1 LEFELFRRCFP
12 LHPICHHLQSE
23 YVKVEGMDMPDVEG
37 INMLEE
43 HDHPSNH
50 RSGEEGM
57 NMVGIHMME
66 LEVMDM
72 SEERPTKERSEDEG
86 MDMVEE
92 HSSNHRP
99 EVEGMDIVEDITVE
113 VVER

>member
-72 SEERPTKERSEDEG
+72 SEERPTKERSEDDGYGGGALIEPSAG
-86 MDMVEE
+86 GGGYGYCRGY
-92 HSSNHRP
+92 NCR
-99 EVEGMDIVEDITVE
+99 GG
-113 VVER
+113 

>member
-1 LEFELFRRCFP
+1 
-12 LHPICHHLQSE
+12 
-23 YVKVEGMDMPDVEG
+23 
-37 INMLEE
+37 
-43 HDHPSNH
+43 
-50 RSGEEGM
+50 
-57 NMVGIHMME
+57 MME

-72 SEERPTKERSEDEG
+72 SEERPTKERSEDEV